1 MFACVTYGLGVHSE
15 LPLPGFEDGDVRQ
28 EVVIRFG
35 KLRLPLGPADAN
47 GYSFQV
53 LEDGVYLG
61 WEGAARFRVREGRE
75 ITIAPAPHLEE
86 GVIRALLMGPAL
98 AVLLHQRG
106 LLILHASAAVV
117 RGAVVAFLGQKGAGK
132 STTAATLHERGHL
145 LVADDVVALQTTAT
159 APLVFPAYPQ
169 LNLWPDALAS
179 LGRNPGSSLRLHSG
193 VEKRALRA
201 APGFSR
207 DPFPLHLLY
216 ILAKGPRTEIETLQP
231 QEAFVELLRHSYG
244 TRLCRGKAAPRHFR
258 QCANV
263 LKFVSVRRLRVRQ
276 DLSELFSLARLIDND
291 AAECCGN

>member
-15 LPLPGFEDGDVRQ
+15 LPLPGFEDSDVRQ
-28 EVVIRFG
+28 DVVIRFG
-35 KLRLPLGPADAN
+35 KLRSTPGLADAN
-47 GYSFQV
+47 GCSFQV
-53 LEDGVYLG
+53 LEDGVYL
-61 WEGAARFRVREGRE
+61 VREGRE
-75 ITIAPAPHLEE
+75 ITIAPAPHLED

-106 LLILHASAAVV
+106 FLILHASAAVV
-117 RGAVVAFLGQKGAGK
+117 HGAAAAFLGQKGAGK
-132 STTAATLHERGHL
+132 STTAATLHQRGHL
-145 LVADDVVALQTTAT
+145 LVADDVVALKTTTT

-179 LGRNPGSSLRLHSG
+179 LGRNPGSSPRLHSG

-207 DPFPLHLLY
+207 EPFPLHLLY

-244 TRLCRGKAAPRHFR
+244 TRLCWGKAAPMHFR

-263 LKFVSVRRLRVRQ
+263 LKFVSVRRLRVRK
-276 DLSELFSLARLIDND
+276 DLSGLFSLARLIDND
-291 AAECCGN
+291 AAE